1 MTASYSFRFEK
12 QYRYLTDCYIM
23 RWENQTLWA
32 DLILTIPIG
41 FCLFAGIFLGHP
53 AAGMIAAGGAMNTGF
68 GKKQVIYQ
76 SNLFP
81 MILVTLGMALAG
93 FLGVLVGH
101 NGLWI
106 VPLVALS
113 AFGYGMLTTRTDGYA
128 WVAQQSIIT
137 LLVASAF
144 PAPLKQAALRGTL
157 LLLGGLLQLLFST
170 LLSPLLGQMNLR
182 VKELKK
188 NLFEEELALRTTVVA
203 MANSVWQRKA
213 LNSAL
218 PYAIRVTFALT
229 LATEIARHLH
239 YSSGYWIPMTA
250 LVVMK
255 PTVVDTVNRVAA
267 RTLGTL
273 AGAACISFLLAH
285 LNPGVI
291 PLAMLTLLF
300 AWLGYGFVNVNY
312 ALFTFTVTGYIVF
325 LLSIIKTPELEVA
338 VHRTVCTLIGVSIAA
353 SVRLL
358 VITHYRSLW
367 KHALHKLTARSK

>member
-1 MTASYSFRFEK
+1 MSSSDSLPIKK
-12 QYRYLTDCYIM
+12 QYRYLTDCYIF

-32 DLILTIPIG
+32 DLILTIPIA
-41 FCLFAGIFLGHP
+41 FCLFAGILWGHP
-53 AAGMIAAGGAMNTGF
+53 VAGMIAAGGAMNTGF

-81 MILVTLGMALAG
+81 MVLVTLGMALAG

-106 VPLVALS
+106 VPLVAVSALS
-113 AFGYGMLTTRTDGYA
+113 YGMLTARTDGYA

-144 PAPLKQAALRGTL
+144 PAPLKQAALRGAL
-157 LLLGGLLQLLFST
+157 LLVGGLIQLLLST
-170 LLSPLLGQMNLR
+170 LLFPLLGQMNLKG
-182 VKELKK
+182 KELKK

-203 MANSVWQRKA
+203 MANSVWQRKV

-239 YSSGYWIPMTA
+239 YPSGYWIPMTA
-250 LVVMK
+250 LVVLK
-255 PTVVDTVNRVAA
+255 PAVVDTVNRVAA

-285 LNPGVI
+285 LNPGII
-291 PLAMLTLLF
+291 PLALLTILF

-312 ALFTFTVTGYIVF
+312 ALFTFSVTGYIVF
-325 LLSIIKTPELEVA
+325 LLSLDKTPEFEVA
-338 VHRTVCTLIGVSIAA
+338 VHRTICTLIGVSIAVC
-353 SVRLL
+353 VRLL
-358 VITHYRSLW
+358 VISRYRSLW
-367 KHALHKLTARSK
+367 KQALHTLTARN